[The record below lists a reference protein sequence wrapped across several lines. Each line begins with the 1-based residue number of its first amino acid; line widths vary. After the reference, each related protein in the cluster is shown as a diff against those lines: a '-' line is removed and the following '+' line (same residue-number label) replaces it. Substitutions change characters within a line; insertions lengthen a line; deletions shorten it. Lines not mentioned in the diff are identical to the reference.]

1 MLHVSPVR
9 DKMAGV
15 GVEAINL
22 GRRGVSQFKVIRFG
36 TGHAMSQ
43 EGLTES
49 LQAATPVVEVVALP
63 KPEVRTVTLMEA
75 MVEHLT
81 LQDKWYFMVE
91 EEQEAAGQR
100 LQVMV
105 VVVEQGDGGHRVT
118 LEAHKQVEEVVAL
131 TVFGDAVAEGALQV
145 WLFCAL

>member
-1 MLHVSPVR
+1 L
-9 DKMAGV
+9 
-15 GVEAINL
+15 IL
-22 GRRGVSQFKVIRFG
+22 
-36 TGHAMSQ
+36 Q
-43 EGLTES
+43 E
-49 LQAATPVVEVVALP
+49 
-63 KPEVRTVTLMEA
+63 
-75 MVEHLT
+75 
-81 LQDKWYFMVE
+81 KWYFMVE

-100 LQVMV
+100 LEVMV

>member
-1 MLHVSPVR
+1 MLHAQTVR
-9 DKMAGV
+9 DNMAGV

-91 EEQEAAGQR
+91 EEQEVAFQQV
-100 LQVMV
+100 QVMV
-105 VVVEQGDGGHRVT
+105 VVVEQGDGGHRVN
-118 LEAHKQVEEVVAL
+118 LEVHTQEEEEEAL
-131 TVFGDAVAEGALQV
+131 TVG
-145 WLFCAL
+145 

>member
-1 MLHVSPVR
+1 MLHAQTVR
-9 DKMAGV
+9 DNMAGV

-91 EEQEAAGQR
+91 EEQEAAFQ
-100 LQVMV
+100 QVQVLV
-105 VVVEQGDGGHRVT
+105 VVVEQGDGGHRVN
-118 LEAHKQVEEVVAL
+118 LEVRTPEEEVVAL
-131 TVFGDAVAEGALQV
+131 TV
-145 WLFCAL
+145 C